1 MAALSLA
8 IVGKDNAPIFT
19 KDFVPPED
27 DCSLDEA
34 YMLFGV
40 EHDESNQ
47 QPSSSASSSASW
59 KHQFG
64 YQKAL
69 DRLEQLTTQPDGK
82 KKLPH
87 NKNFVGVLIPLEE
100 KLVYGYLT
108 NTHIK
113 LLLLVE
119 DTFEENNNNAIRKLL
134 EELHELYVR
143 DTMNPAAG
151 GFLAGGGVSTTLDK
165 AIYRCVTNFNH
176 RGFQPNNSTG
186 MAEC

>member
-27 DCSLDEA
+27 DCSWDEA

-40 EHDESNQ
+40 EHNDS
-47 QPSSSASSSASW
+47 QPSSSTSSSASW

-69 DRLEQLTTQPDGK
+69 DRLEQWTIQPDGK

-87 NKNFVGVLIPLEE
+87 HKNFVGVLVPLEE

-113 LLLLVE
+113 LLIMVE
-119 DTFEENNNNAIRKLL
+119 DTFEDSHNAAASIRKLL

-143 DTMNPAAG
+143 DTMNPLSG
-151 GFLAGGGVSTTLDK
+151 DGVSTTLDR
-165 AIYRCVTNFNH
+165 AIHRCVTNFNH
-176 RGFQPNNSTG
+176 RGIQQHSHSSTG
-186 MAEC
+186 TAEC